1 MTLSDFVLMKKQIK
15 ILKNL
20 EGVEA
25 NCDQFQNI
33 PTIFSIPLLK
43 DQKD

>member
-1 MTLSDFVLMKKQIK
+1 MKKQIK

-33 PTIFSIPLLK
+33 PTYFLYTSTERSERLICGFV
-43 DQKD
+43 QH